1 MAKAVLDKNNI
12 ATEAGD
18 ITVFNYSYR
27 TREYLSSAV
36 EHLAV
41 GIGLPADSCTDAP
54 GERKNGFAI
63 CRTADFTAWEYVAD
77 YRGEAVYSTETGEMV
92 IVSEPGD
99 YPADTTWLAPATP
112 YDTWNGSA
120 WVTDAQKQQVAV
132 EQQKAALINE
142 AMQSIS
148 VIQLKLQA
156 GRKLTPDE
164 TTKLNATLDYI
175 DAVTATD
182 TSTEPDINW
191 PDLPE
196 L

>member
-41 GIGLPADSCTDAP
+41 GVGLPADSCTDAP

-63 CRTADFTAWEYVAD
+63 CRTANFTAWEYVAD

-92 IVSEPGD
+92 IVSAPGD
-99 YPADTTWLAPATP
+99 YPADTTRLAPATP

-132 EQQKAALINE
+132 EQQKTVLRARADNE
-142 AMQSIS
+142 IAWRQ
-148 VIQLKLQA
+148 
-156 GRKLTPDE
+156 
-164 TTKLNATLDYI
+164 Y
-175 DAVTATD
+175 AVDTGIATD
-182 TSTEPDINW
+182 SETNQLAEWEKYRVLLMRVDPAKPEW
-191 PDLPE
+191 PPLP
-196 L
+196 